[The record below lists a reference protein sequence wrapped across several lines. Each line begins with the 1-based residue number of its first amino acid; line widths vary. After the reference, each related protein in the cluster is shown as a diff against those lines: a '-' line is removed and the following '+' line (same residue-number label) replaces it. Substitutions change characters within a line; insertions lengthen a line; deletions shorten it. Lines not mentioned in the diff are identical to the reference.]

1 MRWPSFFF
9 CRPPAGSARSSA
21 DGRPPPTAT
30 PDDLWPGAAA
40 AVGAAALT
48 RFVPFPWGYLAGL
61 AAWAAAHAL
70 GRPPRR
76 AAVLFGYLEAG
87 SLVTRLLVL
96 GVMNL
101 SGRRPAPM
109 GLCPD
114 LLPECPMPKSVVI
127 DVILI
132 TVRVPADLPDPR
144 AGAVRRTL
152 RGAAFMALL
161 QWAIRAAV
169 HASSTLAG
177 VRVSLAR

>member
-1 MRWPSFFF
+1 
-9 CRPPAGSARSSA
+9 
-21 DGRPPPTAT
+21 
-30 PDDLWPGAAA
+30 
-40 AVGAAALT
+40 
-48 RFVPFPWGYLAGL
+48 
-61 AAWAAAHAL
+61 
-70 GRPPRR
+70 
-76 AAVLFGYLEAG
+76 
-87 SLVTRLLVL
+87 
-96 GVMNL
+96 
-101 SGRRPAPM
+101 
-109 GLCPD
+109 
-114 LLPECPMPKSVVI
+114 MPKSVVI